1 MLFHNLIFNDLL
13 NDIFL
18 DQRLDR
24 AEFAS
29 FVNTTTLKFTKD
41 NIPAVNTNGGWSRP
55 RFSWGKRSNKQE
67 MWLRAEMTVLRV

>member
-13 NDIFL
+13 NGIFL

-24 AEFAS
+24 AEFAY

-41 NIPAVNTNGGWSRP
+41 NIPVVNINGGWSRP
-55 RFSWGKRSNKQE
+55 RFF
-67 MWLRAEMTVLRV
+67 